1 MEMGVFGIF
10 LVDIFTLRQRWMK
23 EKAQLEEQ
31 PTALNDGMRPEEK
44 WSGMM
49 TLRNL
54 DGTGC
59 LIGSHRF
66 RNEHKPQLEIDEA
79 LLRFCNVGFS
89 SIEWIYWE
97 TNALVCQV
105 IEEMNGSLAILILT
119 LSGWVV

>member
-1 MEMGVFGIF
+1 MEMEVLGIF
-10 LVDIFTLRQRWMK
+10 LVDIFSLSQRWLK

-31 PTALNDGMRPEEK
+31 PTALNDGRRGEEK

-66 RNEHKPQLEIDEA
+66 RNEHKAQLEIDWA
-79 LLRFCNVGFS
+79 LLGFCNGGFFS
-89 SIEWIYWE
+89 NIDLLRHISHK
-97 TNALVCQV
+97 
-105 IEEMNGSLAILILT
+105 SLSWYIVYM
-119 LSGWVV
+119 SK